1 MCSFSYITLLMSH
14 VTCMNNTHEYFYK
27 LPCNVLGA
35 KHCYSLEALSYVR
48 GELCSLPY
56 NMTLEKDKKRRIK
69 DRENTVVRTM

>member
-1 MCSFSYITLLMSH
+1 M
-14 VTCMNNTHEYFYK
+14 
-27 LPCNVLGA
+27 LGA

-56 NMTLEKDKKRRIK
+56 NMALEKDKKRRIK